1 MQQRVQFLLELPD
14 LCRVADGGC
23 RHADPQ
29 RIIDQVIQCLAYSF
43 HCTAGDCAAAQ
54 LIEHGLRGERGRGC
68 AVLLSPL
75 PHGLELFSGYDR
87 GIEIRSNIAAVLQ
100 NTGHHI
106 FVPGLAG
113 VVGERFLIQLVCQAL
128 E

>member
-1 MQQRVQFLLELPD
+1 M
-14 LCRVADGGC
+14 
-23 RHADPQ
+23 
-29 RIIDQVIQCLAYSF
+29 IQCLAYFF

-54 LIEHGLRGERGRGC
+54 LIELGLRGERGRCC

-75 PHGLELFSGYDR
+75 PHGLKLLCGYDR

-100 NTGHHI
+100 NTGYHI

-113 VVGERFLIQLVCQAL
+113 VIGERFLIQLVCQAL